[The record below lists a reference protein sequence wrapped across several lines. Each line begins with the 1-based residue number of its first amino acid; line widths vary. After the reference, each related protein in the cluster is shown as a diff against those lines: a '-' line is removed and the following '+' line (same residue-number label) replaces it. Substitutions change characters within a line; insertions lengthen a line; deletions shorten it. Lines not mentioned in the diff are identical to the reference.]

1 MLKNLKQFDEFHINE
16 ARNHIAV
23 VKKDRYSDEEGRDIL
38 VGITIGSNT
47 TFLPAVNTNELITL
61 KTEIE
66 NYLTNVK

>member
-16 ARNHIAV
+16 SRNHIAV

-66 NYLTNVK
+66 NYLKNVK

>member
-1 MLKNLKQFDEFHINE
+1 MFKNLKQFDEFHINE

-47 TFLPAVNTNELITL
+47 TFLPAVNTNELMTL

-66 NYLTNVK
+66 NYLKNVK

>member
-66 NYLTNVK
+66 NYLKNVK

>member
-38 VGITIGSNT
+38 VGVTIGSNT
-47 TFLPAVNTNELITL
+47 TFLPAMNADDLVKL
-61 KTEIE
+61 KNEIE
-66 NYLTNVK
+66 SYLKNAK